1 MLTSISGAKN
11 VLEIGTFTGY
21 SALCFAEGLKSTR
34 RKNDPEVLQNE
45 VELEFEKELLN
56 ENLESTVNSENQFSS
71 GEADEILVEV
81 AETSSENILENNMEI
96 VITSRKRRENDR
108 RQKIEKKIANNVKDL
123 EEKKMEKKI
132 VEEKNEKTRK
142 ELSLTSK
149 ERREIEK
156 RNKIIGKIA
165 IRKQEL
171 NRKKSEKVSENLI
184 EIKNT
189 KLNLEKSLIDN
200 REDNSI
206 LSVLVKGLNSPKKL
220 LKVEEMKEKKHLQE
234 EKLNTVRGS
243 VVTCEMDST
252 AAAVALSH
260 FQQSDYKDNV
270 RLF

>member
-1 MLTSISGAKN
+1 MGHAVDGRTQS
-11 VLEIGTFTGY
+11 
-21 SALCFAEGLKSTR
+21 
-34 RKNDPEVLQNE
+34 RKQRVHEQ
-45 VELEFEKELLN
+45 
-56 ENLESTVNSENQFSS
+56 
-71 GEADEILVEV
+71 
-81 AETSSENILENNMEI
+81 ILE
-96 VITSRKRRENDR
+96 
-108 RQKIEKKIANNVKDL
+108 KKT
-123 EEKKMEKKI
+123 
-132 VEEKNEKTRK
+132 VEEKNENTRK

-156 RNKIIGKIA
+156 RNKIIEKIE

-171 NRKKSEKVSENLI
+171 NRKKSEKLSIFNEAGNLI
-184 EIKNT
+184 AIENT
-189 KLNLEKSLIDN
+189 KLNLEKSSTDN

-206 LSVLVKGLNSPKKL
+206 LSVLVRGLNSPKKL